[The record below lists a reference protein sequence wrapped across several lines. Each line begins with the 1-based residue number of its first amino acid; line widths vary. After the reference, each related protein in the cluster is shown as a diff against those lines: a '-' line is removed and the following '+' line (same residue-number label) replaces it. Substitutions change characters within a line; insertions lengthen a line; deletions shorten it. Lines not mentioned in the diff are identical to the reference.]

1 MFLALF
7 DSAAFSF
14 HYLCGVLR
22 HRLTNVIL
30 LGWPSGTLFLSR
42 EEGWS
47 LMSTPF
53 EVLNIDKIEPG
64 WAKYSRMRRDK
75 FQLLKYTLQNLIKKK
90 PRYLTPDTHTP
101 VPSTR
106 YQNMISPYYFKA
118 KSLYASVLM
127 ICLKLLLSH
136 ILNYM
141 LPIQVIC
148 IEFVYLPLC
157 NLILI

>member
-1 MFLALF
+1 
-7 DSAAFSF
+7 
-14 HYLCGVLR
+14 
-22 HRLTNVIL
+22 
-30 LGWPSGTLFLSR
+30 
-42 EEGWS
+42 
-47 LMSTPF
+47 MSTPF

-157 NLILI
+157 NLILIQPLHVHRLFFTLIFLCDSCQTWKIFYFQNYLCLLIFF

>member
-7 DSAAFSF
+7 DSTAFSF

-22 HRLTNVIL
+22 HGLTSAIL
-30 LGWPSGTLFLSR
+30 LGWPSGTLFLSS
-42 EEGWS
+42 EEGCS
-47 LMSTPF
+47 LISTPF

-90 PRYLTPDTHTP
+90 KSGISPLTHTP
-101 VPSTR
+101 LSSTR

-127 ICLKLLLSH
+127 ICLKLLLDH

-141 LPIQVIC
+141 LPIK
-148 IEFVYLPLC
+148 
-157 NLILI
+157 